1 VSAASSRRFRHA
13 AHVSWRLVDDEA
25 VLLNVDTSEYYSLDP
40 VGALLWERLGKG
52 EALEAAARAVAA
64 EYGVPAARVQAD
76 ARELIADL
84 VAEGLLQ
91 PAAR

>member
-1 VSAASSRRFRHA
+1 
-13 AHVSWRLVDDEA
+13 
-25 VLLNVDTSEYYSLDP
+25 